1 MTKALFFI
9 LRHTL
14 YNLTMLKPSD
24 VKELY
29 DKYNVQASKRFGQ
42 NFLVDQNILRNII
55 RAANIESKDVVEIGP
70 GLGSLTLYLIK
81 DAKHVTSYEI
91 DLDMIRV
98 LNGEIDAPNFEL
110 VEGDFLKAELN
121 WEGKKTVVANIPYNI
136 TSDIL
141 FKLFENSQRIDKAV
155 IMMQKEVA
163 HRLTSP
169 VGSKD
174 YGKLTISA
182 QHFANVKYE
191 FTVPEN
197 AFIPAPKVKSAVV
210 TFDFKDVDYDKS
222 LSFLKFIKQS
232 FAMRRKTL
240 YNNLKNFLGAEKA
253 TEILEKSGL
262 KEGVRPQELSYEQ
275 FVKLFDLSL

>member
-1 MTKALFFI
+1 
-9 LRHTL
+9 
-14 YNLTMLKPSD
+14 MLKPSD
-24 VKELY
+24 VKDLY
-29 DKYNVQASKRFGQ
+29 EKYNVQASKRFGQ

-55 RAANIESKDVVEIGP
+55 NAANIKDKEVIEIGP
-70 GLGSLTLYLIK
+70 GLGSLTLYLIQE
-81 DAKHVTSYEI
+81 AKQVTSYEI

-110 VEGDFLKAELN
+110 IEGDFLKAELN

-141 FKLFENSQRIDKAV
+141 FKLFENSQKIDKAV

-182 QHFANVKYE
+182 QHFANVNYE

-222 LSFLKFIKQS
+222 LSFLKFVKQS

-253 TEILEKSGL
+253 TEIIQKSEL
-262 KEGVRPQELSYEQ
+262 KESVRPQELSYEQ